1 MRSLLLLPAL
11 AFIATGA
18 NAQDWSYQ
26 ATLYGWLPGLSGSVD
41 TRFGTI
47 DFEPEGGGDSMIA
60 LKAGFL
66 GTFTARRGPFSLTA
80 DVLYAS
86 LEASGDA
93 PLGLLYS
100 GATVSQ
106 DLMAIS
112 GYGFYRVVDTPQTS
126 LDLGAGFR
134 SFDLALGVEL
144 GGEALPPASQDID
157 ASWTDPLLAARV
169 GYDISDRWFVHGF
182 ADWGGTLSGDRT
194 WQAYG
199 GLGYRFNDNWSTEL
213 GYRHMEIAKKVG
225 GARVDLALDG
235 GQIAVSYSF

>member
-1 MRSLLLLPAL
+1 MRSLILLPAL
-11 AFIATGA
+11 SLFATGA
-18 NAQDWSYQ
+18 SAQDWSYQ
-26 ATLYGWLPGLSGSVD
+26 ATLYGWLPGLSGTVD
-41 TRFGTI
+41 TRFGSI
-47 DFEPEGGGDSMIA
+47 DFEPEGGGDSLFA

-66 GTFTARRGPFSLTA
+66 GSFTARRGPFSLTA
-80 DVLYAS
+80 DILYAS

-144 GGEALPPASQDID
+144 DGEALPPASQDID
-157 ASWTDPLLAARV
+157 ASWTDPVLAAKVR
-169 GYDISDRWFVHGF
+169 YDIGDRWFLHGF
-182 ADWGGTLSGDRT
+182 ADWGGTQTGDRT

-199 GLGYRFNDNWSTEL
+199 GVGYHFNDSWSTEL
-213 GYRHMEIAKKVG
+213 GYRHMEIARDVRDT
-225 GARVDLALDG
+225 RVDLAVDG
-235 GQIAVSYSF
+235 GLIAFSYSF